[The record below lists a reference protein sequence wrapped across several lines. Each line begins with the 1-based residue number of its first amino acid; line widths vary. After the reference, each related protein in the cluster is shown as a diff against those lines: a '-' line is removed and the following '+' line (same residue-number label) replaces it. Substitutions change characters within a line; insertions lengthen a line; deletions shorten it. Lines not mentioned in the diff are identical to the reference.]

1 MGLGTIVPYLLTSQH
16 EQLAAL
22 AEGWLA
28 SGAES
33 FSVWCDNRLLAR
45 WPAEYTPAMHEL
57 VAPIR
62 NGRRVLGELR
72 VAGCGGALQ
81 RRLDAEARLL
91 ARVGELEDDLE
102 EMTAE
107 LIDAQ
112 DYLLA
117 LYDLTQLIRSQ
128 ASLGETLRSL
138 AQAATR
144 LLKIESAVALLL
156 PMVVHQ
162 PVQLLP
168 DSTMLTLFRDVQRTE
183 RELILSA
190 GSSELLSPGIKNV
203 YVMPIRV
210 RGTINAALALVKN
223 SGGFGAPELKLAR
236 AIAEQAGAQIEHA
249 LLHHD
254 RIEQARLQ
262 TEMDLARKVQLRLLP
277 QQRPNVRGLEIFA
290 ESRPALHVGGDFY
303 DFVDRPDQPLIF
315 SIGDVA
321 GKGISAALVMAIIH
335 TVASSAARFMPE
347 PNPLAVLQRTN
358 DNLYDDFTRLG
369 TFATAFVGQIDSRAG
384 KLHFANAGH
393 APVIFC
399 PAGGGAQLL
408 EADSPP
414 IGVLPMTLAENH
426 SLDFGP
432 GDVLVLATDG
442 FNEASNAAGEL
453 FGYARLL
460 ELVEELHGE
469 SAQVIAYGL
478 LAAVES
484 FSAGHPQDDDQTLV
498 VLKGAAL

>member
-1 MGLGTIVPYLLTSQH
+1 VPHLLTSQH

-128 ASLGETLRSL
+128 VGLADTLRSL

-144 LLKIESAVALLL
+144 LLKTESTAALLL
-156 PMVVHQ
+156 PAIVHD
-162 PVQLLP
+162 PAPLLE
-168 DSTMLTLFRDVQRTE
+168 DGAMLGYFRQIQRSG
-183 RELILSA
+183 RELLLAGPDAELPPGITSLCVVPIRIRGGIEAALGLVNKA
-190 GSSELLSPGIKNV
+190 GS
-203 YVMPIRV
+203 
-210 RGTINAALALVKN
+210 
-223 SGGFGAPELKLAR
+223 FGAPELKLAR

-249 LLHHD
+249 LLHQE
-254 RIEQARLQ
+254 RIEQARLH

-277 QQRPNVRGLEIFA
+277 EQRPNVRGLEIFA

-321 GKGISAALVMAIIH
+321 GKGISAALVMAMIH
-335 TVASSAARFMPE
+335 TVASSAARFTPE
-347 PNPLAVLQRTN
+347 PTPQAVLQRTN
-358 DNLYDDFTRLG
+358 DDLYDDFTRLG

-414 IGVLPMTLAENH
+414 IGVLPMTLAEH
-426 SLDFGP
+426 YSLDFGP
-432 GDVLVLATDG
+432 DDVLILATDG
-442 FNEASNAAGEL
+442 FNEASNGSGEL
-453 FGYARLL
+453 FGYGRLL
-460 ELVEELHGE
+460 ELAEELHGE
-469 SAQVIAYGL
+469 SAQVIGYGL

-484 FSAGHPQDDDQTLV
+484 FSAGHPQDDDQTLIV
-498 VLKGAAL
+498 VKGAAL